1 MTIQD
6 NFLSRERAGSASNRG
21 APVLPG
27 RGGGGGLA
35 VSLRRP
41 GLRPGKFEYIY
52 KYLGINKLYHH
63 VLLSLRG
70 MGGGL
75 SEGKQKRQTF
85 LSAWEGMAP
94 MTGLEPVTKWLTATY
109 SAIELHRRQIVE
121 RGIR

>member
-35 VSLRRP
+35 FSLRRP

-63 VLLSLRG
+63 ILFSLRG
-70 MGGGL
+70 MGEVFPGENKKGRHFCL
-75 SEGKQKRQTF
+75 PGKG
-85 LSAWEGMAP
+85 W
-94 MTGLEPVTKWLTATY
+94 
-109 SAIELHRRQIVE
+109 RR
-121 RGIR
+121 

>member
-63 VLLSLRG
+63 ILLSLRG
-70 MGGGL
+70 MR
-75 SEGKQKRQTF
+75 EVFPGK
-85 LSAWEGMAP
+85 
-94 MTGLEPVTKWLTATY
+94 TKKADISVCLGRDGADDRARTCNQVVN
-109 SAIELHRRQIVE
+109 SHLLCH
-121 RGIR
+121 